1 MRYLGDTYQILHEC
15 SPYFFHL
22 QRNKMLSVKNEFE
35 SLSAA
40 FHTVQNKEQVWE
52 DRDKWTRHRMHRE
65 VFNDTRMSADKR
77 RPQKKKTF
85 SQWVKRKES
94 ETTNRL
100 FNPDLPVPPSFDI
113 LIWIKRSWIVR
124 FDNFEK
130 MYCIWRLKESHG
142 RDARLLD

>member
-1 MRYLGDTYQILHEC
+1 MFSL
-15 SPYFFHL
+15 FF
-22 QRNKMLSVKNEFE
+22 S
-35 SLSAA
+35 SAA
-40 FHTVQNKEQVWE
+40 EQNALREKWIRVTERRISHSTKQRASVRGPRQVNAASDAPRGVQW
-52 DRDKWTRHRMHRE
+52 H
-65 VFNDTRMSADKR
+65 ADVSGQKAAT
-77 RPQKKKTF
+77 KKKTF

-142 RDARLLD
+142 REARLLD